1 MSSALD
7 LEEICMNLQQIYDAL
22 SIYTESVGEERV
34 GAENVNEPWAYA
46 NLATRLGRYE
56 SLLNCSLREM
66 EVEIANLDQIVNA
79 KCATK
84 KEEKQ
89 HERTESI

>member
-1 MSSALD
+1 MSLALD
-7 LEEICMNLQQIYDAL
+7 LEEICINLQQIYDVL

-34 GAENVNEPWAYA
+34 GAEKVNEPWAYA
-46 NLATRLGRYE
+46 NLATRLGMYE

-66 EVEIANLDQIVNA
+66 AVEIANINQIVNA

-84 KEEKQ
+84 KEEKAA
-89 HERTESI
+89 

>member
-34 GAENVNEPWAYA
+34 GA
-46 NLATRLGRYE
+46 
-56 SLLNCSLREM
+56 
-66 EVEIANLDQIVNA
+66 
-79 KCATK
+79 
-84 KEEKQ
+84 
-89 HERTESI
+89 